1 MSATSLQH
9 KTIRPG
15 SLMSYSYYHSARR
28 PAGGAGAGAI
38 RTMPQLPKATLP
50 SVSRVWRRRLLA
62 TVLIL
67 AALIVLPIVRGSTL
81 PVLSDST
88 TTNPPTI
95 TPASGAAAVSAP
107 GTKGCQGN
115 RLDRFVLVSIS
126 QRHLWACQKTKQVYD
141 SPVITG
147 MQAHASTVTPAGTY
161 RIYAKQTNT
170 TLTGSDET
178 GSWSDPVK
186 YWMPFLNNQYGS
198 YGFHDA
204 TWRSNDAFGKIGPD
218 SSDASH
224 GCVELPL
231 STSAWLYNWAQVG
244 TTATIEN

>member
-1 MSATSLQH
+1 MNATLEH

-28 PAGGAGAGAI
+28 PGAGAVRA
-38 RTMPQLPKATLP
+38 MPQLPKTPLP
-50 SVSRVWRRRLLA
+50 SVNRVWRRRLIV
-62 TVLIL
+62 TVVVL
-67 AALIVLPIVRGSTL
+67 AALIVLPIIRGSTL

-88 TTNPPTI
+88 TSNPPTI
-95 TPASGAAAVSAP
+95 TPSPGAAALSAP
-107 GTKGCQGN
+107 VAAGAKSCTGN
-115 RLDRFVLVSIS
+115 RLDQFVLVSIS
-126 QRHLWACQKTKQVYD
+126 QRHLWACQKTKQVFD

-147 MQAHASTVTPAGTY
+147 MQAHESTVTPLGTY
-161 RIYAKQTNT
+161 RIYAKQTDT

-186 YWMPFLNNQYGS
+186 YWLPFLNNKYGS

-204 TWRSNDAFGKIGPD
+204 TWRPNDAFGKIGPD
-218 SSDASH
+218 SSNASH

-231 STSAWLYNWAQVG
+231 AASAWLYSWSRVG
-244 TTATIEN
+244 TTVTIEN